1 VTKRSPAVPGTGL
14 SILAYSALVALSV
27 ALFLFVGGALWRA
40 PREATHVARFAVSYL
55 AVVPVGA
62 LLLLA
67 VRRLTWSHLIATV
80 GSVWALKMVITVVL
94 YQAFARGTAT
104 ELLSAAPPPPS
115 GVALRSTEYRP
126 APGPFAQGTIHG
138 RVVQSGKAVGGAIVY
153 LDAPGPGKPVFPAAS
168 VDLIVQGSRYEKP
181 LYLVQG
187 EDRVRLVN
195 RDSSLHTLHF
205 HGAGRLPANR
215 PLPPQAEPRALELP
229 DPGFYQVRCDNHP
242 GEGAWIVVA
251 DHPYVAIT
259 GEEGEFTLAAVPIGP
274 ARVIAVAAG
283 HESAQRAETRVTV
296 VQGGSQELTLD
307 LADLRESA
315 R

>member
-1 VTKRSPAVPGTGL
+1 MQKRSSVVPGTGL
-14 SILAYSALVALSV
+14 SIVAYAALVALSV
-27 ALFLFVGGALWRA
+27 TLFLFVGGALWRA

-55 AVVPVGA
+55 AVIPVGA

-67 VRRLTWSHLIATV
+67 ARRFSWSHLTATT
-80 GSVWALKMVITVVL
+80 GSVWALKMVITVIL

-104 ELLSAAPPPPS
+104 EVISAAPPRPS

-126 APGPFAQGTIHG
+126 AAGPFAAGAIHG
-138 RVVQSGKAVGGAIVY
+138 RVVQGGKAVVGAIVY
-153 LDAPGPGKPVFPAAS
+153 LDAPGPGKPIFQTAS
-168 VDLIVQGSRYEKP
+168 VDLVVEGSRYEKP

-187 EDRVRLVN
+187 EDSVRLVN

-215 PLPPQAEPRALELP
+215 PFPPSAAPQTLELP
-229 DPGFYQVRCDNHP
+229 DPGFYQIRCDNHP

-259 GEEGEFTLAAVPIGP
+259 GEGGEFTLSTVPVGP
-274 ARVIAVAAG
+274 ARLVAVAAG
-283 HESAQRAETRVTV
+283 YAGAQRAEARVTV
-296 VQGGSQELTLD
+296 VQGGSPELTLD